1 MKNKF
6 MCEVPRFFSEI
17 FAENLEEAKEKLAAE
32 ATIVAKKYATVED
45 VTNKEFPSAKEALTA
60 KDDTLLNRIVNIFE
74 SGKSITKAT
83 GATTFLGIGGGDVLF
98 NSGLCKS
105 LGIASEE
112 ELKTDMFVSFGGY
125 LSNSIKDTKTA

>member
-1 MKNKF
+1 MESKF
-6 MCEVPRFFSEI
+6 ICEVPRFFSEL
-17 FAENLEEAKEKLAAE
+17 FAENLEEAKAKLADE
-32 ATIVAKKYATVED
+32 AAIVAKKYSVIED

-105 LGIASEE
+105 LGIASDEE
-112 ELKTDMFVSFGGY
+112 VKANMFVSFGGY
-125 LSNSIKDTKTA
+125 LSNTVKDTKTA